1 MSKRCVWVVEGRRKN
16 RPREQWR
23 VNYAQWSQRC
33 AFNSLQLYRDNN
45 QRHEFRVTKYVPEK
59 P

>member
-16 RPREQWR
+16 RPREMWR
-23 VNYAQWSQRC
+23 PSTASVDRQFAADKLRVYSAVNT
-33 AFNSLQLYRDNN
+33 
-45 QRHEFRVTKYVPEK
+45 RHEFRVTKYVPEK